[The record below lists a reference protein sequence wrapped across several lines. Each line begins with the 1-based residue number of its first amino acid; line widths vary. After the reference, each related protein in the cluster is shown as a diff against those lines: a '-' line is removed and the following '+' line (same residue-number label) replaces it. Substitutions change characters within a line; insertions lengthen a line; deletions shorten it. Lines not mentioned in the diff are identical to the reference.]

1 VEIVEQEM
9 LRALP
14 VDEEAIPLPQVQ
26 DNPLS
31 FDFFGLGQQGLAPQQ
46 QNNQN

>member
-1 VEIVEQEM
+1 
-9 LRALP
+9 
-14 VDEEAIPLPQVQ
+14 VQ

-46 QNNQN
+46 LNNQN

>member
-1 VEIVEQEM
+1 MRRQFHCHKCKTT
-9 LRALP
+9 
-14 VDEEAIPLPQVQ
+14 
-26 DNPLS
+26 LS